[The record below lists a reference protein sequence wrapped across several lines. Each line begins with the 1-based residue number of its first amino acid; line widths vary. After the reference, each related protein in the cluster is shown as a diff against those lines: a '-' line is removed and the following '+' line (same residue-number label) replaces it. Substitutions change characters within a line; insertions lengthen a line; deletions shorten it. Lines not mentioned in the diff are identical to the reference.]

1 MKKMN
6 SEFVQWK
13 EAESKLNAGGNEI
26 NEQKNK
32 LDKLYKDTKGMDK
45 GMKTMREN
53 TWDMV

>member
-1 MKKMN
+1 MN

-13 EAESKLNAGGNEI
+13 EAESKLNTGGNEI

>member
-1 MKKMN
+1 MN